1 MPQSSLSFQNSAGF
15 RDLLIVR
22 TLPPYSV
29 SGAFTSPLGA
39 QNYEIN
45 LSDYSNLNSPN
56 IGTTNEAD
64 TFYPLN
70 KYGPNGG
77 FINTIGLQQDP
88 IINSSNQG
96 EYNPSDT
103 NLDIVN
109 EFFIDSAY
117 SKNKYGPIGG
127 YNEMFDVTEYQ
138 LANQV
143 HQPYFDP
150 IFFTPSKYDPY
161 ELFTQSNPSGS
172 DGSLS
177 SDSYL
182 MRLSATKLETNFN
195 ASIAAEEQRQLFRE
209 TSPNL
214 TSTSALAG
222 SGVGTSRDYR
232 ITTSINDVT
241 FLDRLRGDFS
251 PSSPLNGPLFVD
263 EDSNRNPSTGNQI
276 ANVLQNTAAGSFN
289 LLADGSSRFLQPSK
303 SLLEQTGAG
312 QIATLYG
319 LLNKNI
325 YRPSYEIGGLGN
337 VVLTGVNSIL
347 KSVGASLGGGYYV
360 GSDVNRPEFIT
371 SPVNAVPVNSYGKLT
386 NAIVFGPDEVGN
398 QYEGTGMEQA
408 FFGLN
413 GISSEN
419 GAKPDGGFVWTSP
432 RFKEA
437 AGYKV
442 KKGGD
447 LSTPDEDFNQI
458 SSSYLFNESTNF
470 GLKQGSILD
479 NTQRLINSADNLI
492 GKRRLKHA
500 GNAINQVSKVFHDG
514 YREITKGSK
523 IMSYVDN
530 STGEEAGIEYC
541 RLFTKDT
548 PYYTF
553 NDLQKIDGMTTE
565 NRRFSYSVLD
575 KTYNLNIAPIKGI
588 GSTNITS
595 KGAKKYMISIENLAW
610 RTSDR
615 PGYTVDELP
624 LCERGPN
631 GGRVMW
637 FPPYDVTFSDSSSA
651 SFDEIPFLGRPEP
664 VYTYKNTSRTGKLGF
679 KIVVDHPSIM
689 NLLANKQLEKLGKEK
704 FDQVVKS
711 FIAGCTKYD
720 LYELAA
726 KFNTLPLRELE
737 MYQNLLNDPRLTP
750 EELAQIQNEIP
761 AENTSPENA
770 NTIGNSPV
778 EEENFTKTYEGLGFY
793 FGPDTTNFEFATQVQ
808 AYINDAT
815 NIEGLCPNQVGIQGS
830 SDIYKKSDTKNFIV
844 DRVSNNFNTI
854 NNDFVSGVKSVISNK
869 NIVDIKIEGKTTEF
883 AESAKKYLTEKLKT
897 EIDNKK
903 LTITASG
910 GLTKITVKDYTTPNA
925 PQNGQDFS
933 TSQTIITPSGVT
945 PLLGPNDIK
954 YTYPSLAIN
963 AAIISKIT
971 IVDDISSQ
979 DPTQENNLNQSS
991 PDQQNP
997 QGVKPQPNTDIQDKL
1012 KQAIGKKIIRRLL
1025 TECDYFELL
1034 KDNDPMVFETLK
1046 DKLKFFNPA
1055 FHSMTPEGLNS
1066 RLTFLNQCVRP
1077 GQTIPVIGTDGRPK
1091 YDDAL
1096 NTSFGAPPVLVIRVG
1111 DFYHTKA
1118 IPGALSI
1125 TYEAPF
1131 FDINPEGIGV
1141 QPMIVSVSLDLKFIG
1156 GHGLARPVE
1165 TLQNALSFNF
1175 YANTEM
1181 YDERAEETEL
1191 NLALL
1196 ELVDKAIANQTTN
1209 NEQTNDGG
1217 ETIGTVLTTIKSG
1230 ETESGDIDYTKIYT
1244 QLSEQY
1250 SEYVNI
1256 STNQYSTIVD
1266 QTNYSMLQLVNYERN
1281 YYSGD
1286 TLVNALTNTG
1296 SSGNDT
1302 KLYGKPNEYEKRI
1315 NKLSSKIKDDIDKD
1329 NTENKN
1335 PIMRAFFDVLA
1346 DKDNIIRDTRRKLKS
1361 YIESVEKEII
1371 RDLAQPIN
1379 TIVDV
1384 EQNLIKTFNKLNVVT
1399 TTKLGSVEALTGL
1412 DGKILPD
1419 GNVKIYNLSGDTSVF
1434 LKMQTDFSLI
1444 GKNLNDL
1451 AKEKS
1456 VRKIVPLS
1464 TEKFYDDE
1472 NCYNITNEEIPY
1484 VDFVDEDKRFYTLL
1498 SQTFTNKDKYEL
1510 LFIEF
1515 ISTPEVEAISGAR
1528 EDLVK
1533 SFDKLRDEYIEVYG
1547 YEKNLLK
1554 EDTED
1559 NKYIELKSFK
1569 LDETTNRRLIYSTQP
1584 LNSNDTLSKDKKT
1597 QITQIYGQTNWNNK
1611 KETFNGKV
1619 KLN

>member
-1 MPQSSLSFQNSAGF
+1 MPESSLSFNNSSDF
-15 RDLLIVR
+15 RNSLVSR
-22 TLPPYSV
+22 TLPPYNV
-29 SGAFTSPLGA
+29 SGAFSAPLGP
-39 QNYEIN
+39 QNFEET
-45 LSDYSNLNSPN
+45 LSDYSNVNLPN
-56 IGTTNEAD
+56 IGSTNVAD
-64 TFYPLN
+64 EFYTLN

-77 FINTIGLQQDP
+77 FVNTIGLQQDP
-88 IINSSNQG
+88 IIPATNAG
-96 EYNPSDT
+96 EYNPSET

-127 YNEMFDVTEYQ
+127 FNEMFDVTEFL

-161 ELFTQSNPSGS
+161 LLYTQNNPMGS

-195 ASIAAEEQRQLFRE
+195 ASVAAEEQRQLFRE
-209 TSPNL
+209 TNTNL
-214 TSTSALAG
+214 TSPSALAG
-222 SGVGTSRDYR
+222 SGLGGSRDYR
-232 ITTSINDVT
+232 ITIPSSTIT

-251 PSSPLNGPLFVD
+251 PGSPLVGPLFID

-303 SLLEQTGAG
+303 GLLEQTGAG
-312 QIATLYG
+312 QISTLYS
-319 LLNKNI
+319 LLNKNL

-337 VVLTGVNSIL
+337 VAIAGVNSIL
-347 KSVGASLGGGYYV
+347 RAVGATVSGGYYL
-360 GSDVNRPEFIT
+360 GSDINNPEYIT
-371 SPVNAVPVNSYGKLT
+371 SPVNAVPINSYGKLT
-386 NAIVFGPDEVGN
+386 NAIVFGPDEMGN
-398 QYEGTGMEQA
+398 QFEGNGMEEA
-408 FFGLN
+408 KFGLN
-413 GISSEN
+413 SIASEN
-419 GAKPDGGFVWTSP
+419 GGKPDGGFVWTSP

-442 KKGGD
+442 KQGGD
-447 LSTPDEDFNQI
+447 LVSQDGDFNQI

-479 NTQRLINSADNLI
+479 NTQRLVNSADNLL

-514 YREITKGSK
+514 YKEITKGSK
-523 IMSYVDN
+523 VMSYVDN

-541 RLFTKDT
+541 RIFTKDT

-553 NDLQKIDGMTTE
+553 NDLQKSEGITTE

-575 KTYNLNIAPIKGI
+575 KTYNLNVAPMKGI
-588 GSTNITS
+588 GSTNVTS

-615 PGYTVDELP
+615 PGFTVDELP

-631 GGRVMW
+631 GGRIMW
-637 FPPYDVTFSDSSSA
+637 FPPYDVEFSDGSTA
-651 SFDEIPFLGRPEP
+651 NFDEIPFLGRPEP
-664 VYTYKNTSRTGKLGF
+664 IYTYKNTTRIGKLGF

-689 NLLANKQLEKLGKEK
+689 NLLVNKQLEKLGKEK
-704 FDQVVKS
+704 FDNVVKS

-770 NTIGNSPV
+770 NTIGNTP
-778 EEENFTKTYEGLGFY
+778 EEEKNFSLNYEGLGFY
-793 FGPDTTNFEFATQVQ
+793 FGPETTNFNFEQQVTK
-808 AYINDAT
+808 YISDVST
-815 NIEGLCPNQVGIQGS
+815 ITLLSPVECLIQGNTNAT
-830 SDIYKKSDTKNFIV
+830 YLKSNTELFIKTIV
-844 DRVSNNFNTI
+844 QTNYDSI
-854 NNDFVSGVKSVISNK
+854 NNDFISGIRSIVLNK
-869 NIVDIKIEGKTTEF
+869 NIVDIKIEGKTIEF
-883 AESAKKYLTEKLKT
+883 AESAKTFLSEKLKS

-903 LTITASG
+903 LTISASG
-910 GLTKITVKDYTTPNA
+910 GLSKITIKNYFDSNQ
-925 PQNGQDFS
+925 PQNGQDFN
-933 TSQTIITPSGVT
+933 TNQTIVA
-945 PLLGPNDIK
+945 PLSSTINLTQKEILYSYPN
-954 YTYPSLAIN
+954 LAVN

-971 IVDDISSQ
+971 IVDDVTST
-979 DPTQENNLNQSS
+979 DPTNENNVNQSS
-991 PDQQNP
+991 PDQVNSQA
-997 QGVKPQPNTDIQDKL
+997 VKPQPNTDIQDKL
-1012 KQAIGKKIIRRLL
+1012 KQAIGKKLIRRLL

-1034 KDNDPMVFETLK
+1034 KESDPMVLETLK

-1077 GQTIPVIGTDGRPK
+1077 GQTIPVIGSDGRPK

-1096 NTSFGAPPVLVIRVG
+1096 NTTFGAPPVLVIRVG

-1118 IPGALSI
+1118 IPGTLSI

-1131 FDINPEGIGV
+1131 FDINPEGIGI
-1141 QPMIVSVSLDLKFIG
+1141 QPMVVKVSLDLKFIG
-1156 GHGLARPVE
+1156 GHGLARPIE
-1165 TLQNALSFNF
+1165 SLQNALSFNF

-1191 NLALL
+1191 NYALV
-1196 ELVDKAIANQTTN
+1196 ELVDKAIANATVN

-1217 ETIGTVLTTIKSG
+1217 DTIGSVLTTIKSG
-1230 ETESGDIDYTKIYT
+1230 DTESGDIDYTKIYT
-1244 QLSEQY
+1244 QLADQTRDYIS
-1250 SEYVNI
+1250 V
-1256 STNQYSTIVD
+1256 STNQYNTIVD
-1266 QTNYSMLQLVNYERN
+1266 QFNYSMLQLVTFERN
-1281 YYSGD
+1281 Y
-1286 TLVNALTNTG
+1286 
-1296 SSGNDT
+1296 SSGNTIINTDNVIDT
-1302 KLYGKPNEYEKRI
+1302 KLYGKPNEFEKRI
-1315 NKLSSKIKDDIDKD
+1315 NKLSSKIKEDIDNETNSLISSFK
-1329 NTENKN
+1329 E
-1335 PIMRAFFDVLA
+1335 ILSLSEQE
-1346 DKDNIIRDTRRKLKS
+1346 NIIRDTKRKLKA
-1361 YIESVEKEII
+1361 YVESVEKEII

-1379 TIVDV
+1379 TITDN

-1399 TTKLGSVEALTGL
+1399 TKKLGNVQTLTGI
-1412 DGKILPD
+1412 DGKILSD
-1419 GNVKIYNLSGDTSVF
+1419 GNVKIYNLTGDTTVF
-1434 LKMQTDFSLI
+1434 AKMITDYI
-1444 GKNLNDL
+1444 TVAKKLNDY
-1451 AKEKS
+1451 AIEKS
-1456 VRKIVPLS
+1456 DLKIIPLPN
-1464 TEKFYDDE
+1464 EKFYDNE
-1472 NCYNITNEEIPY
+1472 KCYEITDY
-1484 VDFVDEDKRFYTLL
+1484 SLSGLDKDEDKRLYTLL

-1515 ISTPEVEAISGAR
+1515 VSTPEIEAISGAKA
-1528 EDLVK
+1528 DLTK
-1533 SFDKLRDEYIEVYG
+1533 KYDALRDNFEEAYG
-1547 YEKNLLK
+1547 RDKEKMTQDSNDNILK
-1554 EDTED
+1554 ELKTFKFED
-1559 NKYIELKSFK
+1559 NV
-1569 LDETTNRRLIYSTQP
+1569 NRRLKYDTQP
-1584 LNSNDTLSKDKKT
+1584 LDSNDSLSKDKKT
-1597 QITQIYGQTNWNNK
+1597 QITQIYGQTNWDNK
-1611 KETFNGKV
+1611 KDTFDGKV

>member
-1 MPQSSLSFQNSAGF
+1 MPESSLSFNNSSDF
-15 RDLLIVR
+15 RNSLVSR
-22 TLPPYSV
+22 TLPPYNV
-29 SGAFTSPLGA
+29 SGAFSAPLGS
-39 QNYEIN
+39 QNFEET
-45 LSDYSNLNSPN
+45 LSDYSNVNLPN
-56 IGTTNEAD
+56 IGSTNVAD
-64 TFYPLN
+64 GFYTLN

-88 IINSSNQG
+88 IIPATNEG
-96 EYNPSDT
+96 EYNPSET

-127 YNEMFDVTEYQ
+127 FNEMFDVTEFL

-161 ELFTQSNPSGS
+161 LLYTQSNPTGS

-195 ASIAAEEQRQLFRE
+195 ASVAAEEQRQLFRE
-209 TSPNL
+209 TNTNL
-214 TSTSALAG
+214 TSPSALAG
-222 SGVGTSRDYR
+222 SGLGGSRDYR
-232 ITTSINDVT
+232 ITIPSSTIT

-251 PSSPLNGPLFVD
+251 PGSPLVGPLFID

-303 SLLEQTGAG
+303 GLLEQTGAG
-312 QIATLYG
+312 QISTLYS
-319 LLNKNI
+319 LLNKNL

-337 VVLTGVNSIL
+337 VVIAGVNSIL
-347 KSVGASLGGGYYV
+347 RYVGATVSGGYYL
-360 GSDVNRPEFIT
+360 GSDINNPEYIT
-371 SPVNAVPVNSYGKLT
+371 SPVNAVPINSYGKLT
-386 NAIVFGPDEVGN
+386 NAIVFGPDEMGN
-398 QYEGTGMEQA
+398 QFEGNGMEEA
-408 FFGLN
+408 KFGLN
-413 GISSEN
+413 SIASEN
-419 GAKPDGGFVWTSP
+419 GGKPDGGFVWTSP

-442 KKGGD
+442 KQGGD
-447 LSTPDEDFNQI
+447 LASQDGDFNQI

-479 NTQRLINSADNLI
+479 NTQRLVNSADNLL

-514 YREITKGSK
+514 YKEITKGSK
-523 IMSYVDN
+523 VMSYVDN

-541 RLFTKDT
+541 RIFTKDT

-553 NDLQKIDGMTTE
+553 NDLQKSEGMTNE

-575 KTYNLNIAPIKGI
+575 KTYNLNVAPMKGI

-615 PGYTVDELP
+615 PGFTVDELP

-631 GGRVMW
+631 GGRLMW
-637 FPPYDVTFSDSSSA
+637 FPPYDVEFSDSSTA
-651 SFDEIPFLGRPEP
+651 NFDEVPFLGRPEP
-664 VYTYKNTSRTGKLGF
+664 IYTYKNTTRTGKLGF

-689 NLLANKQLEKLGKEK
+689 NLLVNKQLEKLGKEK
-704 FDQVVKS
+704 FDSIVKS

-737 MYQNLLNDPRLTP
+737 MYQNILNDPRLTP

-761 AENTSPENA
+761 AENTSPENS
-770 NTIGNSPV
+770 NTIGNTP
-778 EEENFTKTYEGLGFY
+778 EEEKNFSTRFEGIGFY
-793 FGPDTTNFEFATQVQ
+793 FGPETTDYNFASQYTKYVGDVTNIKALCPDQVSIQGTTNLFGKSETETFINVIVQ
-808 AYINDAT
+808 
-815 NIEGLCPNQVGIQGS
+815 
-830 SDIYKKSDTKNFIV
+830 
-844 DRVSNNFNTI
+844 NNFNVI
-854 NNDFVSGVKSVISNK
+854 NNDFINGVRDIITNK
-869 NIVDIKIEGKTTEF
+869 NIVDIKIEGKTQEF
-883 AESAKKYLTEKLKT
+883 ADSAKTYLTEKLKS

-903 LTITASG
+903 LTIQSSG
-910 GLTKITVKDYTTPNA
+910 SLGKITVKDYSNSLSPVNGSDFITT
-925 PQNGQDFS
+925 
-933 TSQTIITPSGVT
+933 QTIVSAPSSLT
-945 PLLGPNDIK
+945 NNTSAQAIIAEAQLP
-954 YTYPSLAIN
+954 YCYPSLAVN
-963 AAIISKIT
+963 CAIVSKIT
-971 IVDDISSQ
+971 IVDDISSP
-979 DPTQENNLNQSS
+979 DPTNENNVNQSS
-991 PDQQNP
+991 PDQVNSQA
-997 QGVKPQPNTDIQDKL
+997 VKPEPNTDIQDRL
-1012 KQAIGKKIIRRLL
+1012 KQAIGKKLIRRLL

-1034 KDNDPMVFETLK
+1034 KDSDPMILETLK
-1046 DKLKFFNPA
+1046 DKLKFFDPA

-1077 GQTIPVIGTDGRPK
+1077 GQTIPVIGSDGRPK

-1096 NTSFGAPPVLVIRVG
+1096 NTTFGAPPVLVIRVG

-1118 IPGALSI
+1118 IPGSLSI

-1141 QPMIVSVSLDLKFIG
+1141 QPMIVKVSLDLKFIG

-1165 TLQNALSFNF
+1165 SLQNALSFNF
-1175 YANTEM
+1175 YANTEV

-1191 NLALL
+1191 NYALV
-1196 ELVDKAIANQTTN
+1196 ELVDKAIANATVN
-1209 NEQTNDGG
+1209 NEQSKDGG
-1217 ETIGTVLTTIKSG
+1217 ETIGSVLTTIKSG
-1230 ETESGDIDYTKIYT
+1230 DTESGDIDYTKIYT
-1244 QLSEQY
+1244 QLSDQTKDY
-1250 SEYVNI
+1250 ISI

-1266 QTNYSMLQLVNYERN
+1266 QVNFSMLQLVTSERN
-1281 YYSGD
+1281 YASGN
-1286 TLVNALTNTG
+1286 TLTN
-1296 SSGNDT
+1296 NKDIQDT
-1302 KLYGKPNEYEKRI
+1302 KIYGKPNEYEKRV
-1315 NKLSSKIKDDIDKD
+1315 NKLSSKIKEDIDSE
-1329 NTENKN
+1329 TN
-1335 PIMRAFFDVLA
+1335 PIIKIFKTVTQVKDQ
-1346 DKDNIIRDTRRKLKS
+1346 DNIIRDTKRKLKA

-1379 TIVDV
+1379 TIVDS
-1384 EQNLIKTFNKLNVVT
+1384 EQNLIKVFNKLNVVT
-1399 TTKLGSVEALTGL
+1399 TGKLGNVEPITGI

-1419 GNVKIYNLSGDTSVF
+1419 GNVKIYNLTGDTTVF
-1434 LKMQTDFSLI
+1434 EKMVLDYSQIT
-1444 GKNLNDL
+1444 KNLNEY
-1451 AKEKS
+1451 AIQKS
-1456 VRKIVPLS
+1456 VEKIVPLS
-1464 TEKFYDDE
+1464 NEIFYDNDL
-1472 NCYNITNEEIPY
+1472 CYQTCLPM
-1484 VDFVDEDKRFYTLL
+1484 DKLQGDPTKRFYTLM
-1498 SQTFTNKDKYEL
+1498 SQTFTNKDKYEI

-1515 ISTPEVEAISGAR
+1515 ISTPEIENINGAKAALTDR
-1528 EDLVK
+1528 
-1533 SFDKLRDEYIEVYG
+1533 FDALKNAFDETYGIDKEKMKTDSQNGEYIR
-1547 YEKNLLK
+1547 LK
-1554 EDTED
+1554 D
-1559 NKYIELKSFK
+1559 FK
-1569 LDETTNRRLIYSTQP
+1569 LEDSTNRRLKYQTQP
-1584 LNSNDTLSKDKKT
+1584 LDSNDSLSKDKKT
-1597 QITQIYGQTNWNNK
+1597 QITQIYGQTNWDNK
-1611 KETFNGKV
+1611 KNTFDGKV

>member
-1 MPQSSLSFQNSAGF
+1 MPESSLSFNNSSDF
-15 RDLLIVR
+15 RNSLVSR
-22 TLPPYSV
+22 TLPPYNV
-29 SGAFTSPLGA
+29 SGAFSAPLGP
-39 QNYEIN
+39 QNFEET
-45 LSDYSNLNSPN
+45 LSDYSNVNLPN
-56 IGTTNEAD
+56 IGSTNVAD
-64 TFYPLN
+64 EFYTLN

-77 FINTIGLQQDP
+77 FVNTIGLQQDP
-88 IINSSNQG
+88 IIPATNAG
-96 EYNPSDT
+96 EYNPSET
-103 NLDIVN
+103 NLDIIN

-127 YNEMFDVTEYQ
+127 FNEMFDVTEFL

-161 ELFTQSNPSGS
+161 LLYTQSNPIGS

-195 ASIAAEEQRQLFRE
+195 ANVAAEEQRQLFRE
-209 TSPNL
+209 TNTNL
-214 TSTSALAG
+214 TSPSALAG
-222 SGVGTSRDYR
+222 SGLGGSRDYR
-232 ITTSINDVT
+232 ITIPSSTIT

-251 PSSPLNGPLFVD
+251 PGSPLVGPLFID

-289 LLADGSSRFLQPSK
+289 LLSDGSSRFLQPSK
-303 SLLEQTGAG
+303 RLLEQTGAG
-312 QIATLYG
+312 QISTLYS
-319 LLNKNI
+319 LLNKNL

-337 VVLTGVNSIL
+337 VAIAGVNSIL
-347 KSVGASLGGGYYV
+347 RAVGATVSGGYYI
-360 GSDVNRPEFIT
+360 GSDINNPEYIT

-386 NAIVFGPDEVGN
+386 NAIVFGPDEMGN
-398 QYEGTGMEQA
+398 QFEGNGMEEA
-408 FFGLN
+408 KFGLN
-413 GISSEN
+413 SIASEN
-419 GAKPDGGFVWTSP
+419 GGKPDGGFVWTSP

-447 LSTPDEDFNQI
+447 LVSQDGDFNQI

-479 NTQRLINSADNLI
+479 NTQRLVNSADNLL

-514 YREITKGSK
+514 YKEITKGSK
-523 IMSYVDN
+523 VMSYVDN

-541 RLFTKDT
+541 RIFTKDT

-553 NDLQKIDGMTTE
+553 NDLQKSEGITTE

-588 GSTNITS
+588 GSTNVTS

-615 PGYTVDELP
+615 PGFTVELP

-631 GGRVMW
+631 GGRIMW
-637 FPPYDVTFSDSSSA
+637 FPPYDVEFSDGSTA
-651 SFDEIPFLGRPEP
+651 NFDEIPFLGRPEP
-664 VYTYKNTSRTGKLGF
+664 IYTYKNTTRTGKLGF

-689 NLLANKQLEKLGKEK
+689 NLLVNKQLEKLGKEK
-704 FDQVVKS
+704 FDNVVKS

-750 EELAQIQNEIP
+750 EELDQIQNEIP

-770 NTIGNSPV
+770 NTIGNTP
-778 EEENFTKTYEGLGFY
+778 EEEKNFSLNYEGLGFY
-793 FGPDTTNFEFATQVQ
+793 FGPETTNFNFEQQVTK
-808 AYINDAT
+808 YISDVNTITALSPV
-815 NIEGLCPNQVGIQGS
+815 ECLIQGNTNAT
-830 SDIYKKSDTKNFIV
+830 YLKSNTESFIKTIV
-844 DRVSNNFNTI
+844 QTNYDSI
-854 NNDFVSGVKSVISNK
+854 NNDFISGIRSIVSNK
-869 NIVDIKIEGKTTEF
+869 NIVDIKIEGKTIEF
-883 AESAKKYLTEKLKT
+883 AESAKTFLSEKLKS

-903 LTITASG
+903 LTISASG
-910 GLTKITVKDYTTPNA
+910 GLSKITIKNYFDSNQ
-925 PQNGQDFS
+925 PQNGQDFN
-933 TSQTIITPSGVT
+933 TNQTIVA
-945 PLLGPNDIK
+945 PLSSTINLTQKEILYSYPN
-954 YTYPSLAIN
+954 LAVN
-963 AAIISKIT
+963 AAIVSKIT
-971 IVDDISSQ
+971 IVDDVTST
-979 DPTQENNLNQSS
+979 DPTNQNNVNQSS
-991 PDQQNP
+991 PDQVNSQA
-997 QGVKPQPNTDIQDKL
+997 VKPQPNTDIQDKL
-1012 KQAIGKKIIRRLL
+1012 KQAIGKKLIRRLL

-1034 KDNDPMVFETLK
+1034 KESDPMVLETLK

-1077 GQTIPVIGTDGRPK
+1077 GQTIPVIGSDGRPK

-1096 NTSFGAPPVLVIRVG
+1096 NTTFGAPPVLVIRVG

-1118 IPGALSI
+1118 IPGTLSI

-1131 FDINPEGIGV
+1131 FDINPEGIGI
-1141 QPMIVSVSLDLKFIG
+1141 QPMVVKVSLDLKFIG
-1156 GHGLARPVE
+1156 GHGLARPIE
-1165 TLQNALSFNF
+1165 SLQNALSFNF

-1191 NLALL
+1191 NYALV
-1196 ELVDKAIANQTTN
+1196 ELVDKAIANATVN

-1217 ETIGTVLTTIKSG
+1217 DTIGSVLTTIKSG
-1230 ETESGDIDYTKIYT
+1230 DTESGDIDYTKIYT
-1244 QLSEQY
+1244 QLADQTRDY
-1250 SEYVNI
+1250 INV
-1256 STNQYSTIVD
+1256 STNQYNTIVD
-1266 QTNYSMLQLVNYERN
+1266 QFNYSMLQLVTFERN
-1281 YYSGD
+1281 Y
-1286 TLVNALTNTG
+1286 
-1296 SSGNDT
+1296 SSGNTIINTASKIDT
-1302 KLYGKPNEYEKRI
+1302 KLYGKPNEFEKRI
-1315 NKLSSKIKDDIDKD
+1315 NKLSSKIKEDIDNETNSLISCFK
-1329 NTENKN
+1329 E
-1335 PIMRAFFDVLA
+1335 ILSLSGQE
-1346 DKDNIIRDTRRKLKS
+1346 NIIRDTKRKLKA
-1361 YIESVEKEII
+1361 YVESVEKEII

-1379 TIVDV
+1379 TITDN

-1399 TTKLGSVEALTGL
+1399 TKKLGNVQTLTGI
-1412 DGKILPD
+1412 DGKILSD
-1419 GNVKIYNLSGDTSVF
+1419 GNVKIYNLTGDITVF
-1434 LKMQTDFSLI
+1434 EKMIDDYLTVA
-1444 GKNLNDL
+1444 KKLNDY
-1451 AKEKS
+1451 AIEKS
-1456 VRKIVPLS
+1456 DLKIIPLPN
-1464 TEKFYDDE
+1464 EKFYDNE
-1472 NCYNITNEEIPY
+1472 NCFEITDYSLSEL
-1484 VDFVDEDKRFYTLL
+1484 DKDEDKRLYTLL

-1515 ISTPEVEAISGAR
+1515 VSTPEIEAISGAKA
-1528 EDLVK
+1528 DLTKKYDALRVN
-1533 SFDKLRDEYIEVYG
+1533 FEEAYGRDK
-1547 YEKNLLK
+1547 EKMTQDSNDNILK
-1554 EDTED
+1554 ELKTFKFED
-1559 NKYIELKSFK
+1559 NV
-1569 LDETTNRRLIYSTQP
+1569 NRRLKYETQP
-1584 LNSNDTLSKDKKT
+1584 LDSNDSLSKDKKT
-1597 QITQIYGQTNWNNK
+1597 QITQIYGQTNWDNK
-1611 KETFNGKV
+1611 KNTFDGKV

>member
-1 MPQSSLSFQNSAGF
+1 MPESILSLQNSAEY
-15 RDLLIVR
+15 RNLLIAR
-22 TLPPYSV
+22 TLPPYNV
-29 SGAFTSPLGA
+29 SGAFSAPLGPL
-39 QNYEIN
+39 NYEIS
-45 LSDYSNLNSPN
+45 LSEYQNLNLPN
-56 IGTTNEAD
+56 IGDTNEAD

-77 FINTIGLQQDP
+77 FINAIGLQQVP
-88 IINSSNQG
+88 IINSSNEG

-138 LANQV
+138 IANQV
-143 HQPYFDP
+143 HQPYFEP

-161 ELFTQSNPSGS
+161 VLYTQNNPIGS

-195 ASIAAEEQRQLFRE
+195 ASIAAEEERQLFRE
-209 TSPNL
+209 TNTNL
-214 TSTSALAG
+214 TSPSAFAG
-222 SGVGTSRDYR
+222 SGLGTSRDYR
-232 ITTSINDVT
+232 ITVPSSTVT
-241 FLDRLRGDFS
+241 FLDRLRGDYS
-251 PSSPLNGPLFVD
+251 PGSPLNGPLFID

-289 LLADGSSRFLQPSK
+289 LLADGSSRLLQPSK
-303 SLLEQTGAG
+303 GLLEQTGAG
-312 QIATLYG
+312 QVATLYT
-319 LLNKNI
+319 LLNKNL

-337 VVLTGVNSIL
+337 AVLTGVNSIL
-347 KSVGASLGGGYYV
+347 KSVGASLSGGYYV

-371 SPVNAVPVNSYGKLT
+371 SPVNAVPINSYGKLT

-398 QYEGTGMEQA
+398 QYEGPGLEQA

-413 GISSEN
+413 GIASEN
-419 GAKPDGGFVWTSP
+419 GGKPDGGFVWTSP

-447 LSTPDEDFNQI
+447 LASPDEDFNSI

-514 YREITKGSK
+514 YKEITKGSK
-523 IMSYVDN
+523 VMSYVDN

-541 RLFTKDT
+541 RIFTKDT

-553 NDLQKIDGMTTE
+553 NDLQKTDGMTTE
-565 NRRFSYSVLD
+565 NRRFTNSVFD
-575 KTYNLNIAPIKGI
+575 KTYNLNIAPIKGV

-615 PGYTVDELP
+615 PGFTVDELP

-631 GGRVMW
+631 GGRIMW
-637 FPPYDVTFSDSSSA
+637 FPPYDVEFSDSSTA
-651 SFDEIPFLGRPEP
+651 NFDETPFLGRPEP
-664 VYTYKNTSRTGKLGF
+664 IYTYKNTTRVGKLGF

-761 AENTSPENA
+761 AENTSPSNA
-770 NTIGNSPV
+770 STIGNTP
-778 EEENFTKTYEGLGFY
+778 EEEKNFSLNYEGIGFY
-793 FGPDTTNFEFATQVQ
+793 FAPNRTTLNFEQQVTK
-808 AYINDAT
+808 YISDETTISALSPA
-815 NIEGLCPNQVGIQGS
+815 GCLVQGNP
-830 SDIYKKSDTKNFIV
+830 DLYDKTTTKSF
-844 DRVSNNFNTI
+844 I
-854 NNDFVSGVKSVISNK
+854 NNIVQTNYNAISNDFISGIRSIISNK
-869 NIVDIKIEGKTTEF
+869 NIVDLKIEGKTQEY
-883 AESAKKYLTEKLKT
+883 ADSAKTYLSEKLKS

-903 LTITASG
+903 LTITSSSS
-910 GLTKITVKDYTTPNA
+910 LSKITLKNYTDPNQ
-925 PQNGQDFS
+925 PQNGSAFN
-933 TSQTIITPSGVT
+933 TSQTIVAPQTSTT
-945 PLLGPNDIK
+945 PLTDSDKLYSYPN
-954 YTYPSLAIN
+954 LAVN
-963 AAIISKIT
+963 AAIISKVT

-979 DPTQENNLNQSS
+979 DPTDQNNLNQSS

-1012 KQAIGKKIIRRLL
+1012 KQAIGKKLIRRLL

-1055 FHSMTPEGLNS
+1055 FHSITPEGLNS

-1077 GQTIPVIGTDGRPK
+1077 GQTIPVIGSDGRPK

-1118 IPGALSI
+1118 IPGSMSI
-1125 TYEAPF
+1125 SYEAPF
-1131 FDINPEGIGV
+1131 FDINPEGIGI
-1141 QPMIVSVSLDLKFIG
+1141 QPMVAKVSIDLKFIG
-1156 GHGLARPVE
+1156 GHGLAKPIE
-1165 TLQNALSFNF
+1165 SLQNALSFNF

-1191 NLALL
+1191 NLALV
-1196 ELVDKAIANQTTN
+1196 ELVDKAIANQTVN

-1217 ETIGTVLTTIKSG
+1217 ETIGSVLTTIKSG
-1230 ETESGDIDYTKIYT
+1230 DTENGDIDYSKIYK

-1250 SEYVNI
+1250 GEYINI
-1256 STNQYSTIVD
+1256 STNQYNTIVD
-1266 QTNYSMLQLVNYERN
+1266 QFNYSMLQLVNYERN
-1281 YYSGD
+1281 YSSGN
-1286 TLVNALTNTG
+1286 TLVNTIDNGNT
-1296 SSGNDT
+1296 STTIDT
-1302 KLYGKPNEYEKRI
+1302 KIYGKPNEFEKRI
-1315 NKLSSKIKDDIDKD
+1315 NKLSGKIKEDIDNDTNSLISCFK
-1329 NTENKN
+1329 EI
-1335 PIMRAFFDVLA
+1335 PSLA
-1346 DKDNIIRDTRRKLKS
+1346 DKENIIRDTKRKLKA
-1361 YIESVEKEII
+1361 YVESVEKEII

-1379 TIVDV
+1379 TIVDM

-1399 TTKLGSVEALTGL
+1399 TKKLGSTQTLTGL

-1419 GNVKIYNLSGDTSVF
+1419 GNVKIYDLTGDKTVF
-1434 LKMQTDFSLI
+1434 DEMILDFSKVAL
-1444 GKNLNDL
+1444 KLNDY

-1456 VRKIVPLS
+1456 DTKIVPLPNQ
-1464 TEKFYDDE
+1464 TFYDNE
-1472 NCYNITNEEIPY
+1472 NCFEITNY
-1484 VDFVDEDKRFYTLL
+1484 SFSDLGKDEDKRLYTLL

-1515 ISTPEVEAISGAR
+1515 ISTPEIEAIQGAK
-1528 EDLVK
+1528 EDLK
-1533 SFDKLRDEYIEVYG
+1533 KAYDALKANFEEVYG
-1547 YEKNLLK
+1547 KDKEKMK
-1554 EDTED
+1554 SDTD
-1559 NKYIELKSFK
+1559 NVVFGELKTFK
-1569 LDETTNRRLIYSTQP
+1569 LEDSTNRRLLYETQP
-1584 LNSNDTLSKDKKT
+1584 LNNNDSLSKDKKK
-1597 QITQIYGQTNWNNK
+1597 QISQIYSQTNWNNQK
-1611 KETFNGKV
+1611 STFDGKV

>member
-1 MPQSSLSFQNSAGF
+1 MPESSLSFNNSSDF
-15 RDLLIVR
+15 RNSLVSR
-22 TLPPYSV
+22 TLPPYNV
-29 SGAFTSPLGA
+29 SGAFSAPLGP
-39 QNYEIN
+39 QNFEET
-45 LSDYSNLNSPN
+45 LSDYSNVNLPN
-56 IGTTNEAD
+56 IGSTNVAD
-64 TFYPLN
+64 EFYTLN

-77 FINTIGLQQDP
+77 FVNTIGLQQDP
-88 IINSSNQG
+88 IIPATNAG
-96 EYNPSDT
+96 EYNPSET

-127 YNEMFDVTEYQ
+127 FNEMFDVTEFL

-161 ELFTQSNPSGS
+161 LLYTQSNPIGS

-195 ASIAAEEQRQLFRE
+195 ANVAAEEQRQLFRE
-209 TSPNL
+209 TNTNL
-214 TSTSALAG
+214 TSPSALAG
-222 SGVGTSRDYR
+222 SGLGGSRDYR
-232 ITTSINDVT
+232 ITIPSSTIT

-251 PSSPLNGPLFVD
+251 PGSPLVGPLFID

-303 SLLEQTGAG
+303 RLLEQTGAG
-312 QIATLYG
+312 QISTLYS
-319 LLNKNI
+319 LLNKNL

-337 VVLTGVNSIL
+337 VAIAGVNSIL
-347 KSVGASLGGGYYV
+347 RAVGATVSGGYYI
-360 GSDVNRPEFIT
+360 GSDINNPEYIT

-386 NAIVFGPDEVGN
+386 NAIVFGPDEMGN
-398 QYEGTGMEQA
+398 QFEGNGMEEA
-408 FFGLN
+408 KFGLN
-413 GISSEN
+413 SIASEN
-419 GAKPDGGFVWTSP
+419 GGKPDGGFVWTSP

-442 KKGGD
+442 KQGGD
-447 LSTPDEDFNQI
+447 LVSQDGDFNQI

-479 NTQRLINSADNLI
+479 NTQRLVNSADNLL

-514 YREITKGSK
+514 YKEITKGSK
-523 IMSYVDN
+523 VMSYVDN

-541 RLFTKDT
+541 RIFTKDT

-553 NDLQKIDGMTTE
+553 NDLQKSEGITTE

-588 GSTNITS
+588 GSTNVTS

-615 PGYTVDELP
+615 PGFTVDELP

-631 GGRVMW
+631 GGRIMW
-637 FPPYDVTFSDSSSA
+637 FPPYDVEFSDGSTA
-651 SFDEIPFLGRPEP
+651 NFDEIPFLGRPEP
-664 VYTYKNTSRTGKLGF
+664 IYTYKNTTRTGKLGF

-689 NLLANKQLEKLGKEK
+689 NLLVNKQLEKLGKEK
-704 FDQVVKS
+704 FDNVVKS

-770 NTIGNSPV
+770 NTIGNTP
-778 EEENFTKTYEGLGFY
+778 EEEKNFSLNYEGLGFY
-793 FGPDTTNFEFATQVQ
+793 FGPETTNFNFEQQVTK
-808 AYINDAT
+808 YISDVSTITALSPV
-815 NIEGLCPNQVGIQGS
+815 ECLIQGNTNAT
-830 SDIYKKSDTKNFIV
+830 YLKSNTESFIKTIV
-844 DRVSNNFNTI
+844 QTNYDSI
-854 NNDFVSGVKSVISNK
+854 NNDFISGIRSIVSNK
-869 NIVDIKIEGKTTEF
+869 NIVDIKIEGKTIEF
-883 AESAKKYLTEKLKT
+883 AESAKTFLSEKLKS

-903 LTITASG
+903 LTISASG
-910 GLTKITVKDYTTPNA
+910 GLSKITIKNYFDSNQ
-925 PQNGQDFS
+925 PQNGQDFN
-933 TSQTIITPSGVT
+933 TNQTIVA
-945 PLLGPNDIK
+945 PLSSTINLTQKEILYSYPN
-954 YTYPSLAIN
+954 LAVN
-963 AAIISKIT
+963 AAIVSKIT
-971 IVDDISSQ
+971 IVDDVTST
-979 DPTQENNLNQSS
+979 DPTNQNNVNQSS
-991 PDQQNP
+991 PDQVNSQA
-997 QGVKPQPNTDIQDKL
+997 VKPQPNTDIQDKL
-1012 KQAIGKKIIRRLL
+1012 KQAIGKKLIRRLL

-1034 KDNDPMVFETLK
+1034 KESDPMVLETLK

-1077 GQTIPVIGTDGRPK
+1077 GQTIPVIGSDGRPK

-1096 NTSFGAPPVLVIRVG
+1096 NTTFGAPPVLVIRVG

-1118 IPGALSI
+1118 IPGSLSI

-1131 FDINPEGIGV
+1131 FDINPEGIGI
-1141 QPMIVSVSLDLKFIG
+1141 QPMVVKVSLDLKFIG
-1156 GHGLARPVE
+1156 GHGLARPIE
-1165 TLQNALSFNF
+1165 SLQNALSFNF

-1191 NLALL
+1191 NYALV
-1196 ELVDKAIANQTTN
+1196 ELVDKAIANATVN

-1217 ETIGTVLTTIKSG
+1217 DTIGSVLTTIKSG
-1230 ETESGDIDYTKIYT
+1230 DTESGDIDYTKIYT
-1244 QLSEQY
+1244 QLADQTRDY
-1250 SEYVNI
+1250 INV
-1256 STNQYSTIVD
+1256 STNQYNTIVD
-1266 QTNYSMLQLVNYERN
+1266 QFNYSMLQLVTFERN
-1281 YYSGD
+1281 Y
-1286 TLVNALTNTG
+1286 
-1296 SSGNDT
+1296 SSGNTIINTASKIDT
-1302 KLYGKPNEYEKRI
+1302 KLYGKPNEFEKRI
-1315 NKLSSKIKDDIDKD
+1315 NKLSSKIKEDIDNETNSLISSFK
-1329 NTENKN
+1329 E
-1335 PIMRAFFDVLA
+1335 ILSLSGQE
-1346 DKDNIIRDTRRKLKS
+1346 NIIRDTKRKLKA
-1361 YIESVEKEII
+1361 YVESVEKEII

-1379 TIVDV
+1379 TITDN

-1399 TTKLGSVEALTGL
+1399 TKKLGNVEPITGI

-1419 GNVKIYNLSGDTSVF
+1419 GNVKIYNLTGDTTVF
-1434 LKMQTDFSLI
+1434 EKMITDYLTVA
-1444 GKNLNDL
+1444 KKLNDY
-1451 AKEKS
+1451 AIEKS
-1456 VRKIVPLS
+1456 DLKIIPLPN
-1464 TEKFYDDE
+1464 EKFYDNE
-1472 NCYNITNEEIPY
+1472 NCFEITDYSLSEL
-1484 VDFVDEDKRFYTLL
+1484 DKDEDKRLYTLL

-1515 ISTPEVEAISGAR
+1515 VSTPEIEAISGAKA
-1528 EDLVK
+1528 DLTKKYDALRVN
-1533 SFDKLRDEYIEVYG
+1533 FEEAYGRDK
-1547 YEKNLLK
+1547 EKMTQDSNDNILK
-1554 EDTED
+1554 ELKTFKFED
-1559 NKYIELKSFK
+1559 NV
-1569 LDETTNRRLIYSTQP
+1569 NRRLKYETQP
-1584 LNSNDTLSKDKKT
+1584 LDSNDSLSKDKKT
-1597 QITQIYGQTNWNNK
+1597 QITQIYGQTNWDNK
-1611 KETFNGKV
+1611 KDTFDGKV

>member
-1 MPQSSLSFQNSAGF
+1 MPESSLSFNNSSDF
-15 RDLLIVR
+15 RNSLVSR
-22 TLPPYSV
+22 TLPPYNV
-29 SGAFTSPLGA
+29 SGAFSAPLGP
-39 QNYEIN
+39 QNFEET
-45 LSDYSNLNSPN
+45 LSDYSNVNLPN
-56 IGTTNEAD
+56 IGSTNVAD
-64 TFYPLN
+64 GFYTLN

-77 FINTIGLQQDP
+77 FVNTIGLQQDP
-88 IINSSNQG
+88 IIPATNAG
-96 EYNPSDT
+96 EYNPSET

-127 YNEMFDVTEYQ
+127 FNEMFDVTEFL

-161 ELFTQSNPSGS
+161 LLYTQSNPTGS

-195 ASIAAEEQRQLFRE
+195 ANVVAEEQRQLFRE
-209 TSPNL
+209 TNTNL
-214 TSTSALAG
+214 TSPSALAG
-222 SGVGTSRDYR
+222 SGLGGSRDYR
-232 ITTSINDVT
+232 ITIPSSTIT

-251 PSSPLNGPLFVD
+251 PGSPLVGPLFID

-303 SLLEQTGAG
+303 RLLEQTGAG
-312 QIATLYG
+312 QISTLYS
-319 LLNKNI
+319 LLNKNL

-337 VVLTGVNSIL
+337 VAIAGVNSIL
-347 KSVGASLGGGYYV
+347 RAVGATVSGGYYI
-360 GSDVNRPEFIT
+360 GSDINNPEYIT

-386 NAIVFGPDEVGN
+386 NAIVFGPDEMGN
-398 QYEGTGMEQA
+398 QFEGNGMEEA
-408 FFGLN
+408 KFGLN
-413 GISSEN
+413 SIASEN
-419 GAKPDGGFVWTSP
+419 GGKPDGGFVWTSP

-442 KKGGD
+442 KQGGD
-447 LSTPDEDFNQI
+447 LVSQDGDFNQI

-479 NTQRLINSADNLI
+479 NTQRLVNSADNLL

-514 YREITKGSK
+514 YKEITKGSK
-523 IMSYVDN
+523 VMSYVDN

-541 RLFTKDT
+541 RIFTKDT

-553 NDLQKIDGMTTE
+553 NDLQKSEGITTE

-575 KTYNLNIAPIKGI
+575 KTYNLNVAPIKGI
-588 GSTNITS
+588 GSTNVTS

-615 PGYTVDELP
+615 PGFTVDELP

-631 GGRVMW
+631 GGRIMW
-637 FPPYDVTFSDSSSA
+637 FPPYDVEFSDGSTA
-651 SFDEIPFLGRPEP
+651 NFDEIPFLGRPEP
-664 VYTYKNTSRTGKLGF
+664 IYTYKNTTRTGKLGF

-689 NLLANKQLEKLGKEK
+689 NLLVNKQLEKLGKEK
-704 FDQVVKS
+704 FDNVVKS

-737 MYQNLLNDPRLTP
+737 MYQNILNDPRLTP

-770 NTIGNSPV
+770 NTIGNNP
-778 EEENFTKTYEGLGFY
+778 EEEKNFSTRFEGIGFY
-793 FGPDTTNFEFATQVQ
+793 FGPSTTDYNFASQHTKYVG
-808 AYINDAT
+808 DVT
-815 NIEGLCPNQVGIQGS
+815 NIKALCPDQVTVQGS
-830 SDIYKKSDTKNFIV
+830 TGLYTKSETETFINEIV
-844 DRVSNNFNTI
+844 QNNFNAI
-854 NNDFVSGVKSVISNK
+854 NNDFINGVRDIITNK
-869 NIVDIKIEGKTTEF
+869 NIVDIKIEGKTQEF
-883 AESAKKYLTEKLKT
+883 ADSAKTYLTEKLKS

-910 GLTKITVKDYTTPNA
+910 GLTKVTIKNYFDPTQ
-925 PQNGQDFS
+925 PQNGAVFNTNQTIVGVVNQPALS
-933 TSQTIITPSGVT
+933 TSSIPF
-945 PLLGPNDIK
+945 
-954 YTYPSLAIN
+954 TYPSLAVN
-963 AAIISKIT
+963 AAIVSKIT
-971 IVDDISSQ
+971 IVDDVTST
-979 DPTQENNLNQSS
+979 DPTNENNVNQSS
-991 PDQQNP
+991 PDQVNSQA
-997 QGVKPQPNTDIQDKL
+997 VKPQPNTDIQDKL
-1012 KQAIGKKIIRRLL
+1012 KQAIGKKLIRRLL

-1034 KDNDPMVFETLK
+1034 KESDPMVLETLK

-1077 GQTIPVIGTDGRPK
+1077 GQTIPVIGSDGRPK

-1096 NTSFGAPPVLVIRVG
+1096 NTTFGAPPVLVIRVG

-1118 IPGALSI
+1118 IPGTLSI

-1131 FDINPEGIGV
+1131 FDINPEGIGI
-1141 QPMIVSVSLDLKFIG
+1141 QPMVVKVSLDLKFIG
-1156 GHGLARPVE
+1156 GHGLARPIE
-1165 TLQNALSFNF
+1165 SLQNALSFNF

-1191 NLALL
+1191 NYALV
-1196 ELVDKAIANQTTN
+1196 ELVDKAIANATVN

-1217 ETIGTVLTTIKSG
+1217 DTIGSVLTTIKSG
-1230 ETESGDIDYTKIYT
+1230 DTESGDIDYTKIYT
-1244 QLSEQY
+1244 QLADQTRDY
-1250 SEYVNI
+1250 INV
-1256 STNQYSTIVD
+1256 STNQYNTIVD
-1266 QTNYSMLQLVNYERN
+1266 QVNYSMLQLVTFERN
-1281 YYSGD
+1281 YSSGD
-1286 TLVNALTNTG
+1286 TIINTA
-1296 SSGNDT
+1296 SKIDT

-1315 NKLSSKIKDDIDKD
+1315 NKLSSKIKEDID
-1329 NTENKN
+1329 NEKN
-1335 PIMRAFFDVLA
+1335 SLISSFKEILSLSGQE
-1346 DKDNIIRDTRRKLKS
+1346 NIIRDTKRKLKA
-1361 YIESVEKEII
+1361 YVESVEKEII

-1379 TIVDV
+1379 TITDN

-1399 TTKLGSVEALTGL
+1399 TKKLGNVEPITGI

-1419 GNVKIYNLSGDTSVF
+1419 GNVKIYNLTGDTTVF
-1434 LKMQTDFSLI
+1434 EKMIYDYLTVA
-1444 GKNLNDL
+1444 KKLNEY
-1451 AKEKS
+1451 AIEKS
-1456 VRKIVPLS
+1456 DLKIIPLPN
-1464 TEKFYDDE
+1464 EKFYDNE
-1472 NCYNITNEEIPY
+1472 NCFEITDYSLSLLKN
-1484 VDFVDEDKRFYTLL
+1484 DQDKRLYTLL

-1515 ISTPEVEAISGAR
+1515 VSTPEIEAISGAKDNLTKKYDALR
-1528 EDLVK
+1528 VK
-1533 SFDKLRDEYIEVYG
+1533 FEEAYGKDK
-1547 YEKNLLK
+1547 EKMTQDSNDNTLK
-1554 EDTED
+1554 ELKTFKFED
-1559 NKYIELKSFK
+1559 NV
-1569 LDETTNRRLIYSTQP
+1569 NRRLKYETQP
-1584 LNSNDTLSKDKKT
+1584 LDSNDNLSKDKKT
-1597 QITQIYGQTNWNNK
+1597 QITQIYGQTNWDNK
-1611 KETFNGKV
+1611 KNTFDGKV

>member
-1 MPQSSLSFQNSAGF
+1 MPESSLSFNNSSDF
-15 RDLLIVR
+15 RNSLVSR
-22 TLPPYSV
+22 TLPPYNV
-29 SGAFTSPLGA
+29 SGAFSAPLGP
-39 QNYEIN
+39 QNFEET
-45 LSDYSNLNSPN
+45 LSDYSNVNLPN
-56 IGTTNEAD
+56 IGSTNVAD
-64 TFYPLN
+64 EFYTLN

-77 FINTIGLQQDP
+77 FVNTIGLQQDP
-88 IINSSNQG
+88 IIPATNAG
-96 EYNPSDT
+96 EYNPSET
-103 NLDIVN
+103 NLDIIN

-127 YNEMFDVTEYQ
+127 FNEMFDVTEFL

-161 ELFTQSNPSGS
+161 LLYTQSNPIGS

-195 ASIAAEEQRQLFRE
+195 ANVAAEEQRQLFRE
-209 TSPNL
+209 TNTNL
-214 TSTSALAG
+214 TSPSALAG
-222 SGVGTSRDYR
+222 SGLGGSRDYR
-232 ITTSINDVT
+232 ITIPSSTIT

-251 PSSPLNGPLFVD
+251 PGSPLVGPLFID

-289 LLADGSSRFLQPSK
+289 LLSDGSSRFLQPSK
-303 SLLEQTGAG
+303 RLLEQTGAG
-312 QIATLYG
+312 QISTLYS
-319 LLNKNI
+319 LLNKNL

-337 VVLTGVNSIL
+337 VAIAGVNSIL
-347 KSVGASLGGGYYV
+347 RAVGATVSGGYYI
-360 GSDVNRPEFIT
+360 GSDINNPEYIT

-386 NAIVFGPDEVGN
+386 NAIVFGPDEMGN
-398 QYEGTGMEQA
+398 QFEGNGMEEA
-408 FFGLN
+408 KFGLN
-413 GISSEN
+413 SIASEN
-419 GAKPDGGFVWTSP
+419 GGKPDGGFVWTSP

-447 LSTPDEDFNQI
+447 LVSQDGDFNQI

-479 NTQRLINSADNLI
+479 NTQRLVNSADNLL

-514 YREITKGSK
+514 YKEITKGSK
-523 IMSYVDN
+523 VMSYVDN

-541 RLFTKDT
+541 RIFTKDT

-553 NDLQKIDGMTTE
+553 NDLQKSEGITTE

-588 GSTNITS
+588 GSTNVTS

-615 PGYTVDELP
+615 PGFTVDELP

-631 GGRVMW
+631 GGRIMW
-637 FPPYDVTFSDSSSA
+637 FPPYDVEFSDGSTA
-651 SFDEIPFLGRPEP
+651 NFDEIPFLGRPEP
-664 VYTYKNTSRTGKLGF
+664 IYTYKNTTRTGKLGF

-689 NLLANKQLEKLGKEK
+689 NLLVNKQLEKLGKEK
-704 FDQVVKS
+704 FDNVVKS

-750 EELAQIQNEIP
+750 EELDQIQNEIP

-770 NTIGNSPV
+770 NTIGNTP
-778 EEENFTKTYEGLGFY
+778 EEEKNFSLNYEGLGFY
-793 FGPDTTNFEFATQVQ
+793 FGPETTNFNFEQQVTK
-808 AYINDAT
+808 YISDVNTITALSPV
-815 NIEGLCPNQVGIQGS
+815 ECLIQGNTNAT
-830 SDIYKKSDTKNFIV
+830 YLKSNTESFIKTIV
-844 DRVSNNFNTI
+844 QTNYDSI
-854 NNDFVSGVKSVISNK
+854 NNDFISGIRSIVSNK
-869 NIVDIKIEGKTTEF
+869 NIVDIKIEGKTIEF
-883 AESAKKYLTEKLKT
+883 AESAKTFLSEKLKS

-903 LTITASG
+903 LTISASG
-910 GLTKITVKDYTTPNA
+910 GLSKITIKNYFDSNQ
-925 PQNGQDFS
+925 PQNGQDFN
-933 TSQTIITPSGVT
+933 TNQTIVA
-945 PLLGPNDIK
+945 PLSSTINLTQKEILYSYPN
-954 YTYPSLAIN
+954 LAVN
-963 AAIISKIT
+963 AAIVSKIT
-971 IVDDISSQ
+971 IVDDVTST
-979 DPTQENNLNQSS
+979 DPTNQNNVNQSS
-991 PDQQNP
+991 PDQVNSQA
-997 QGVKPQPNTDIQDKL
+997 VKPQPNTDIQDKL
-1012 KQAIGKKIIRRLL
+1012 KQAIGKKLIRRLL

-1034 KDNDPMVFETLK
+1034 KESDPMVLETLK

-1077 GQTIPVIGTDGRPK
+1077 GQTIPVIGSDGRPK

-1096 NTSFGAPPVLVIRVG
+1096 NTTFGAPPVLVIRVG

-1118 IPGALSI
+1118 IPGTLSI

-1131 FDINPEGIGV
+1131 FDINPEGIGI
-1141 QPMIVSVSLDLKFIG
+1141 QPMVVKVSLDLKFIG
-1156 GHGLARPVE
+1156 GHGLARPIE
-1165 TLQNALSFNF
+1165 SLQNALSFNF

-1191 NLALL
+1191 NYALV
-1196 ELVDKAIANQTTN
+1196 ELVDKAIANATVN

-1217 ETIGTVLTTIKSG
+1217 DTIGSVLTTIKSG
-1230 ETESGDIDYTKIYT
+1230 DTESGDIDYTKIYT
-1244 QLSEQY
+1244 QLADQTRDY
-1250 SEYVNI
+1250 INV
-1256 STNQYSTIVD
+1256 STNQYNTIVD
-1266 QTNYSMLQLVNYERN
+1266 QFNYSMLQLVTFERN
-1281 YYSGD
+1281 Y
-1286 TLVNALTNTG
+1286 
-1296 SSGNDT
+1296 SSGNTIINTASKIDT
-1302 KLYGKPNEYEKRI
+1302 KLYGKPNEFEKRI
-1315 NKLSSKIKDDIDKD
+1315 NKLSSKIKEDIDNETNSLISCFK
-1329 NTENKN
+1329 E
-1335 PIMRAFFDVLA
+1335 ILSLSGQE
-1346 DKDNIIRDTRRKLKS
+1346 NIIRDTKRKLKA
-1361 YIESVEKEII
+1361 YVESVEKEII

-1379 TIVDV
+1379 TITDN

-1399 TTKLGSVEALTGL
+1399 TKKLGNVQTLTGI
-1412 DGKILPD
+1412 DGKILSD
-1419 GNVKIYNLSGDTSVF
+1419 GNVKIYNLTGDITVF
-1434 LKMQTDFSLI
+1434 EKMIDDYLTVA
-1444 GKNLNDL
+1444 KKLNDY
-1451 AKEKS
+1451 AIEKS
-1456 VRKIVPLS
+1456 DLKIIPLPN
-1464 TEKFYDDE
+1464 EKFYDNE
-1472 NCYNITNEEIPY
+1472 NCFEITDYSLSEL
-1484 VDFVDEDKRFYTLL
+1484 DKDEDKRLYTLL

-1515 ISTPEVEAISGAR
+1515 VSTPEIEAISGAKA
-1528 EDLVK
+1528 DLTKKYDALRVN
-1533 SFDKLRDEYIEVYG
+1533 FEEAYGRDK
-1547 YEKNLLK
+1547 EKMTQDSNDNILK
-1554 EDTED
+1554 ELKTFKFED
-1559 NKYIELKSFK
+1559 NV
-1569 LDETTNRRLIYSTQP
+1569 NRRLKYETQP
-1584 LNSNDTLSKDKKT
+1584 LDSNDSLSKDKKT
-1597 QITQIYGQTNWNNK
+1597 QITQIYGQTNWDNK
-1611 KETFNGKV
+1611 KNTFDGKV

>member
-1 MPQSSLSFQNSAGF
+1 MPESSLSFNNSSDF
-15 RDLLIVR
+15 RNSLVSR
-22 TLPPYSV
+22 TLPPYNV
-29 SGAFTSPLGA
+29 SGAFSAPLGP
-39 QNYEIN
+39 QNFEET
-45 LSDYSNLNSPN
+45 LSDYSNVDLPN
-56 IGTTNEAD
+56 IGSTNVAD
-64 TFYPLN
+64 GFYTLN

-77 FINTIGLQQDP
+77 FVNTIGLQQDP
-88 IINSSNQG
+88 IIPATNEG

-127 YNEMFDVTEYQ
+127 FNEMFDVTEFL

-161 ELFTQSNPSGS
+161 LLYTQNNPIGS

-195 ASIAAEEQRQLFRE
+195 ANVAAEEQRQLFRE
-209 TSPNL
+209 TNTNL
-214 TSTSALAG
+214 TSPSALAG
-222 SGVGTSRDYR
+222 SGLGGSRDYR
-232 ITTSINDVT
+232 ITIPSSTIT

-251 PSSPLNGPLFVD
+251 PGSPLVGPLFID
-263 EDSNRNPSTGNQI
+263 EDSNRNPSTGSQI

-303 SLLEQTGAG
+303 GLLEQTGAG
-312 QIATLYG
+312 QISTLYS
-319 LLNKNI
+319 LLNKNL

-337 VVLTGVNSIL
+337 VAIAGVNSIL
-347 KSVGASLGGGYYV
+347 RSVGATVSGGYYI
-360 GSDVNRPEFIT
+360 GSEINNPEFIT

-386 NAIVFGPDEVGN
+386 NAIVFGPDEMGN
-398 QYEGTGMEQA
+398 QFEGNGMEEA
-408 FFGLN
+408 KFGLN
-413 GISSEN
+413 SIASEN
-419 GAKPDGGFVWTSP
+419 GGKPDGGFVWTSP

-442 KKGGD
+442 KQGGD
-447 LSTPDEDFNQI
+447 LVSQDGDFNQI

-479 NTQRLINSADNLI
+479 NTQRLVNSADNLL

-514 YREITKGSK
+514 YKEITKGSK
-523 IMSYVDN
+523 VMSYVDN

-541 RLFTKDT
+541 RIFTKDT

-553 NDLQKIDGMTTE
+553 NDLQKSEGITTE

-588 GSTNITS
+588 GSTNVTS

-615 PGYTVDELP
+615 PGFTVDELP

-631 GGRVMW
+631 GGRIMW
-637 FPPYDVTFSDSSSA
+637 FPPYDVEFSDGSTA
-651 SFDEIPFLGRPEP
+651 NFDEIPFLGRPEP
-664 VYTYKNTSRTGKLGF
+664 VYAYKNTTRTGKLGF

-689 NLLANKQLEKLGKEK
+689 NLLVNKQLEKLGKEK
-704 FDQVVKS
+704 FDSVVKS

-770 NTIGNSPV
+770 NTVGNTP
-778 EEENFTKTYEGLGFY
+778 EEEKNFSLNYEGLGFY
-793 FGPDTTNFEFATQVQ
+793 FGPETTNFNFEQQVTK
-808 AYINDAT
+808 YISDVTTITALSPA
-815 NIEGLCPNQVGIQGS
+815 ECLIQGNTNTTYLRS
-830 SDIYKKSDTKNFIV
+830 NTESFIKTIV
-844 DRVSNNFNTI
+844 QTNYDSI
-854 NNDFVSGVKSVISNK
+854 NNDFISGIRSIVSNK
-869 NIVDIKIEGKTTEF
+869 NIVDIKIEGKTIEF
-883 AESAKKYLTEKLKT
+883 AESAKTFLSEKLKS

-903 LTITASG
+903 LTISASG
-910 GLTKITVKDYTTPNA
+910 GLSKITIKNYFDPNQ
-925 PQNGQDFS
+925 PQNGQDFN
-933 TSQTIITPSGVT
+933 TNQTIVS
-945 PLLGPNDIK
+945 PLSSTINLSQKEIDYSYPN
-954 YTYPSLAIN
+954 LAVN
-963 AAIISKIT
+963 AAIVSKIS
-971 IVDDISSQ
+971 IVDDVTSP
-979 DPTQENNLNQSS
+979 DPTNQNNINQSS
-991 PDQQNP
+991 PDQVNSQA
-997 QGVKPQPNTDIQDKL
+997 VKPEPNTDIQDKL
-1012 KQAIGKKIIRRLL
+1012 KQAIGKKLIRRLL

-1034 KDNDPMVFETLK
+1034 KDSDPMILETLK

-1077 GQTIPVIGTDGRPK
+1077 GQTIPVIGNDGRPK

-1096 NTSFGAPPVLVIRVG
+1096 NTTFGAPPVLVIRVG

-1118 IPGALSI
+1118 IPGTLSI

-1131 FDINPEGIGV
+1131 FDINPEGIGI
-1141 QPMIVSVSLDLKFIG
+1141 QPMVVKVSLDLKFIG
-1156 GHGLARPVE
+1156 GHGLARPIE
-1165 TLQNALSFNF
+1165 SLQNALSFNF

-1191 NLALL
+1191 NYALV
-1196 ELVDKAIANQTTN
+1196 ELVDKAIANATVN

-1217 ETIGTVLTTIKSG
+1217 DTIGSVLTTIKSG
-1230 ETESGDIDYTKIYT
+1230 NTESGDIDYTKIYT
-1244 QLSEQY
+1244 QLADQTR
-1250 SEYVNI
+1250 EYINV
-1256 STNQYSTIVD
+1256 STNQYNTIVD
-1266 QTNYSMLQLVNYERN
+1266 QFNYSMLQLVTYERN
-1281 YYSGD
+1281 Y
-1286 TLVNALTNTG
+1286 
-1296 SSGNDT
+1296 SSGNTIINTDSVVDT
-1302 KLYGKPNEYEKRI
+1302 KLYGKPNEFEKRI
-1315 NKLSSKIKDDIDKD
+1315 NKLSSKIKEDIDNETNSLISCFKEILSLSD
-1329 NTENKN
+1329 QE
-1335 PIMRAFFDVLA
+1335 
-1346 DKDNIIRDTRRKLKS
+1346 NIIRDTKRKLKA
-1361 YIESVEKEII
+1361 YVESVEKEII

-1379 TIVDV
+1379 TITDN

-1399 TTKLGSVEALTGL
+1399 TKKLGSVQTLTGI
-1412 DGKILPD
+1412 DGKILSD
-1419 GNVKIYNLSGDTSVF
+1419 GNVKIYNLNGDAAVF
-1434 LKMQTDFSLI
+1434 EKMITDYLTVA
-1444 GKNLNDL
+1444 KKLNDY
-1451 AKEKS
+1451 AIEKS
-1456 VRKIVPLS
+1456 DLKIIPLPN
-1464 TEKFYDDE
+1464 EKFYDNE
-1472 NCYNITNEEIPY
+1472 NCFEITDYSLSEL
-1484 VDFVDEDKRFYTLL
+1484 DKDEDKRLYTLL

-1515 ISTPEVEAISGAR
+1515 VSTPEIEAISGAKA
-1528 EDLVK
+1528 DLTK
-1533 SFDKLRDEYIEVYG
+1533 KYDALRANFEEAYGRDK
-1547 YEKNLLK
+1547 EKMMQDSNDNILK
-1554 EDTED
+1554 ELKTFKFED
-1559 NKYIELKSFK
+1559 NV
-1569 LDETTNRRLIYSTQP
+1569 NRRLKYETQP
-1584 LNSNDTLSKDKKT
+1584 LDSNDSLSKDKKT
-1597 QITQIYGQTNWNNK
+1597 QITQIYGQTNWDNK
-1611 KETFNGKV
+1611 KNTFDGKV

>member
-1 MPQSSLSFQNSAGF
+1 MPQSSLSFQNSASF
-15 RDLLIVR
+15 RNSLIAR

-29 SGAFTSPLGA
+29 SGAFSSPLGP

-45 LSDYSNLNSPN
+45 LSEYSNLNLPN
-56 IGTTNEAD
+56 IGSTNEAD

-77 FINTIGLQQDP
+77 FVNAIGLQQDP
-88 IINSSNQG
+88 IINSSNEG
-96 EYNPSDT
+96 EYDPSET

-138 LANQV
+138 IANQV

-161 ELFTQSNPSGS
+161 NLYTQDNPIGS

-195 ASIAAEEQRQLFRE
+195 ASIAAEEQRQLFRQ
-209 TSPNL
+209 TTPNL

-232 ITTSINDVT
+232 ITVPLNNVT
-241 FLDRLRGDFS
+241 FLDRLKGDFS
-251 PSSPLNGPLFVD
+251 PGSPLTGPLFID

-289 LLADGSSRFLQPSK
+289 LLADGSSRLLQPSK
-303 SLLEQTGAG
+303 GLLEQTGAG
-312 QIATLYG
+312 QISTLYT

-337 VVLTGVNSIL
+337 AVLTGVNSIL
-347 KSVGASLGGGYYV
+347 KSVGASLSGGYYV

-371 SPVNAVPVNSYGKLT
+371 SPVNAVPINSYGKLT

-398 QYEGTGMEQA
+398 QYEGPGMEQA

-413 GISSEN
+413 GISTEN
-419 GAKPDGGFVWTSP
+419 GGKPDGGFVWTSP

-447 LSTPDEDFNQI
+447 LATIDEEFNQI

-479 NTQRLINSADNLI
+479 NTQRLINSADNLF

-530 STGEEAGIEYC
+530 ATGEEAGIEYC

-553 NDLQKIDGMTTE
+553 NDLQKSEGMTTE

-588 GSTNITS
+588 GSTNVTS

-615 PGYTVDELP
+615 PGFTVDELP

-631 GGRVMW
+631 GGRIMW
-637 FPPYDVTFSDSSSA
+637 FPPYDVTFNDGSSA
-651 SFDEIPFLGRPEP
+651 SFDEVSFLGRPEP
-664 VYTYKNTSRTGKLGF
+664 VYTYKNTSRSGKLGF

-750 EELAQIQNEIP
+750 EELEQIQNEIP
-761 AENTSPENA
+761 SENTSPENA
-770 NTIGNSPV
+770 STIGNTP
-778 EEENFTKTYEGLGFY
+778 EAEKNFSLNYEGIGFY
-793 FGPDTTNFEFATQVQ
+793 FSPESTTNINFEQQINKYISDVNTITQLSPDECNVVGGSAT
-808 AYINDAT
+808 D
-815 NIEGLCPNQVGIQGS
+815 
-830 SDIYKKSDTKNFIV
+830 YKKT
-844 DRVSNNFNTI
+844 NTTVFI
-854 NNDFVSGVKSVISNK
+854 NNIVKSNYSAINNEFIGGLKDIISNK
-869 NIVDIKIEGKTTEF
+869 NIIDLKIEGRNQQFSESVKTF
-883 AESAKKYLTEKLKT
+883 LTEKLKT

-903 LTITASG
+903 LTITIG
-910 GLTKITVKDYTTPNA
+910 GTLTKNTVKNYVNPTQ
-925 PQNGQDFS
+925 PQPGASFN
-933 TSQTIITPSGVT
+933 TNQTIVSPQTSVT
-945 PLLGPNDIK
+945 TLTQQQKNNSYPN
-954 YTYPSLAIN
+954 LAVN
-963 AAIISKIT
+963 CAIISKIT
-971 IVDDISSQ
+971 IVDDLSNK
-979 DPTQENNLNQSS
+979 DPEEENNKNQSS

-997 QGVKPQPNTDIQDKL
+997 QAVKPQPNTDIQDKL

-1055 FHSMTPEGLNS
+1055 FHSMTPEGLNA

-1077 GQTIPVIGTDGRPK
+1077 GQTIPVIGSDGRPK

-1096 NTSFGAPPVLVIRVG
+1096 NTTFGAPPVLVIRVG

-1196 ELVDKAIANQTTN
+1196 ELVDKAIANQTVN
-1209 NEQTNDGG
+1209 NEQSNDGG

-1244 QLSEQY
+1244 QLSDQTRDFI
-1250 SEYVNI
+1250 NI
-1256 STNQYSTIVD
+1256 TNNQYNTIVD
-1266 QTNYSMLQLVNYERN
+1266 QFNYSMFQLVNYERN
-1281 YYSGD
+1281 YKSGN
-1286 TLVNALTNTG
+1286 TITNTA
-1296 SSGNDT
+1296 SLVDT
-1302 KLYGKPNEYEKRI
+1302 KLYGKPNDFEKRI
-1315 NKLSSKIKDDIDKD
+1315 NKLSSKIKEDINND
-1329 NTENKN
+1329 TN
-1335 PIMRAFFDVLA
+1335 PIITIFLDIPSLA
-1346 DKDNIIRDTRRKLKS
+1346 DKDNIIRDTKSKLKK
-1361 YIESVEKEII
+1361 YVESVEKEII
-1371 RDLAQPIN
+1371 RDIAQPIN
-1379 TIVDV
+1379 TIVDT

-1399 TTKLGSVEALTGL
+1399 TKKLGNVQTLTGL

-1419 GNVKIYNLSGDTSVF
+1419 GNVKIYNLTGDATVF
-1434 LKMQTDFSLI
+1434 DKLI
-1444 GKNLNDL
+1444 TEYLTVAKTLNDYANL
-1451 AKEKS
+1451 ENAT
-1456 VRKIVPLS
+1456 KIVPS
-1464 TEKFYDDE
+1464 PTSQFYDNEKCFETTEYSLSNIFTDE
-1472 NCYNITNEEIPY
+1472 G
-1484 VDFVDEDKRFYTLL
+1484 KRFYTLL

-1510 LFIEF
+1510 LFVEF
-1515 ISTPEVEAISGAR
+1515 VSTPEVEAIPGAR
-1528 EDLVK
+1528 EDLTSRLDSLKVLYEEAYSK
-1533 SFDKLRDEYIEVYG
+1533 DKLRMKEGSNNTEF
-1547 YEKNLLK
+1547 LK
-1554 EDTED
+1554 
-1559 NKYIELKSFK
+1559 LKTFK
-1569 LDETTNRRLIYSTQP
+1569 LEDSTNRRLLYNTQP
-1584 LNSNDTLSKDKKT
+1584 LNSNDGLTNDKKKE
-1597 QITQIYGQTNWNNK
+1597 ITQIYGQTNWDNDK
-1611 KETFNGKV
+1611 KTFNGKV

>member
-1 MPQSSLSFQNSAGF
+1 MPESSLSFNNSSDF
-15 RDLLIVR
+15 RNSLVSR
-22 TLPPYSV
+22 TLPPYNV
-29 SGAFTSPLGA
+29 SGAFSAPLGP
-39 QNYEIN
+39 QNFEET
-45 LSDYSNLNSPN
+45 LSDYSNVNLPN
-56 IGTTNEAD
+56 IGSTNVAD
-64 TFYPLN
+64 EFYTLN

-77 FINTIGLQQDP
+77 FVNTIGLQQDP
-88 IINSSNQG
+88 IIPATNAG
-96 EYNPSDT
+96 EYNPSET

-127 YNEMFDVTEYQ
+127 FNEMFDVTEFL

-161 ELFTQSNPSGS
+161 LLYTQSNPIGS

-195 ASIAAEEQRQLFRE
+195 ANVAAEEQRQLFRE
-209 TSPNL
+209 TNTNL
-214 TSTSALAG
+214 TSPSALAG
-222 SGVGTSRDYR
+222 SGLGGSRDYR
-232 ITTSINDVT
+232 ITIPSSTIT

-251 PSSPLNGPLFVD
+251 PGSPLVGPLFID

-289 LLADGSSRFLQPSK
+289 LLSDGSSRFLQPSK
-303 SLLEQTGAG
+303 RLLEQTGAG
-312 QIATLYG
+312 QISTLYS
-319 LLNKNI
+319 LLNKNL

-337 VVLTGVNSIL
+337 VAIAGVNSIL
-347 KSVGASLGGGYYV
+347 RAVGATVSGGYYI
-360 GSDVNRPEFIT
+360 GSDINNPEYIT

-386 NAIVFGPDEVGN
+386 NAIVFGPDEMGN
-398 QYEGTGMEQA
+398 QFEGNGMEEA
-408 FFGLN
+408 KFGLN
-413 GISSEN
+413 SIASEN
-419 GAKPDGGFVWTSP
+419 GGKPDGGFVWTSP

-447 LSTPDEDFNQI
+447 LVSQDGDFNQI

-479 NTQRLINSADNLI
+479 NTQRLVNSADNLL

-514 YREITKGSK
+514 YKEITKGSK
-523 IMSYVDN
+523 VMSYVDN

-541 RLFTKDT
+541 RIFTKDT

-553 NDLQKIDGMTTE
+553 NDLQKSEGITTE

-588 GSTNITS
+588 GSTNVTS

-615 PGYTVDELP
+615 PGFTVDELP

-631 GGRVMW
+631 GGRIMW
-637 FPPYDVTFSDSSSA
+637 FPPYDVEFSDGSTA
-651 SFDEIPFLGRPEP
+651 NFDEIPFLGRPEP
-664 VYTYKNTSRTGKLGF
+664 IYTYKNTTRTGKLGF

-689 NLLANKQLEKLGKEK
+689 NLLVNKQLEKLGKEK
-704 FDQVVKS
+704 FDNVVKS

-750 EELAQIQNEIP
+750 EELDQIQNEIP

-770 NTIGNSPV
+770 NTIGNTP
-778 EEENFTKTYEGLGFY
+778 EEEKNFSLNYEGLGFY
-793 FGPDTTNFEFATQVQ
+793 FGPETTNFNFEQQVTK
-808 AYINDAT
+808 YISDVNTITALSPV
-815 NIEGLCPNQVGIQGS
+815 ECLIQGNTNAT
-830 SDIYKKSDTKNFIV
+830 YLKSNTESFIKTIV
-844 DRVSNNFNTI
+844 QTNYDSI
-854 NNDFVSGVKSVISNK
+854 NNDFISGIRSIVSNK
-869 NIVDIKIEGKTTEF
+869 NIVDIKIEGKTIEF
-883 AESAKKYLTEKLKT
+883 AESAKTFLSEKLKS

-903 LTITASG
+903 LTISASG
-910 GLTKITVKDYTTPNA
+910 GLSKITIKNYFDSNQ
-925 PQNGQDFS
+925 PQNGQDFN
-933 TSQTIITPSGVT
+933 TNQTIVA
-945 PLLGPNDIK
+945 PLSSTINLTQKEILYSYPN
-954 YTYPSLAIN
+954 LAVN
-963 AAIISKIT
+963 AAIVSKIT
-971 IVDDISSQ
+971 IVDDVTST
-979 DPTQENNLNQSS
+979 DPTNQNNVNQSS
-991 PDQQNP
+991 PDQVNSQA
-997 QGVKPQPNTDIQDKL
+997 VKPQPNTDIQDKL
-1012 KQAIGKKIIRRLL
+1012 KQAIGKKLIRRLL

-1034 KDNDPMVFETLK
+1034 KESDPMVLETLK

-1077 GQTIPVIGTDGRPK
+1077 GQTIPVIGSDGRPK

-1096 NTSFGAPPVLVIRVG
+1096 NTTFGAPPVLVIRVG

-1118 IPGALSI
+1118 IPGTLSI

-1131 FDINPEGIGV
+1131 FDINPEGIGI
-1141 QPMIVSVSLDLKFIG
+1141 QPMVVKVSLDLKFIG
-1156 GHGLARPVE
+1156 GHGLARPIE
-1165 TLQNALSFNF
+1165 SLQNALSFNF

-1191 NLALL
+1191 NYALV
-1196 ELVDKAIANQTTN
+1196 ELVDKAIANATVN

-1217 ETIGTVLTTIKSG
+1217 DTIGSVLTTIKSG
-1230 ETESGDIDYTKIYT
+1230 DTESGDIDYTKIYT
-1244 QLSEQY
+1244 QLADQTRDY
-1250 SEYVNI
+1250 INV
-1256 STNQYSTIVD
+1256 STNQYNTIVD
-1266 QTNYSMLQLVNYERN
+1266 QFNYSMLQLVTFERN
-1281 YYSGD
+1281 Y
-1286 TLVNALTNTG
+1286 
-1296 SSGNDT
+1296 SSGNTIINTASKIDT
-1302 KLYGKPNEYEKRI
+1302 KLYGKPNEFEKRI
-1315 NKLSSKIKDDIDKD
+1315 NKLSSKIKEDIDNETNSLISCFK
-1329 NTENKN
+1329 E
-1335 PIMRAFFDVLA
+1335 ILSLSGQE
-1346 DKDNIIRDTRRKLKS
+1346 NIIRDTKRKLKA
-1361 YIESVEKEII
+1361 YVESVEKEII

-1379 TIVDV
+1379 TITDN

-1399 TTKLGSVEALTGL
+1399 TKKLGNVQTLTGI
-1412 DGKILPD
+1412 DGKILSD
-1419 GNVKIYNLSGDTSVF
+1419 GNVKIYNLTGDITVF
-1434 LKMQTDFSLI
+1434 EKMIDDYLTVA
-1444 GKNLNDL
+1444 KKLNDY
-1451 AKEKS
+1451 AIEKS
-1456 VRKIVPLS
+1456 DLKIIPLPN
-1464 TEKFYDDE
+1464 EKFYDNE
-1472 NCYNITNEEIPY
+1472 NCFEITDYSLSEL
-1484 VDFVDEDKRFYTLL
+1484 DKDEDKRLYTLL

-1515 ISTPEVEAISGAR
+1515 VSTPEIEAISGAKA
-1528 EDLVK
+1528 DLTKKYDALRVN
-1533 SFDKLRDEYIEVYG
+1533 FEEAYGRDK
-1547 YEKNLLK
+1547 EKMTQDSNDNILK
-1554 EDTED
+1554 ELKTFKFED
-1559 NKYIELKSFK
+1559 NV
-1569 LDETTNRRLIYSTQP
+1569 NRRLKYETQP
-1584 LNSNDTLSKDKKT
+1584 LDSNDSLSKDKKT
-1597 QITQIYGQTNWNNK
+1597 QITQIYGQTNWDNK
-1611 KETFNGKV
+1611 KNTFDGKV

>member
-1 MPQSSLSFQNSAGF
+1 MPESSLSFNNSSDF
-15 RDLLIVR
+15 RNSLVSR
-22 TLPPYSV
+22 TLPPYNV
-29 SGAFTSPLGA
+29 SGAFSAPLGP
-39 QNYEIN
+39 QNFEET
-45 LSDYSNLNSPN
+45 LSDYSNVNLPN
-56 IGTTNEAD
+56 IGSTNVAD
-64 TFYPLN
+64 EFYTLN

-77 FINTIGLQQDP
+77 FVNTIGLQQDP
-88 IINSSNQG
+88 IIPATNAG
-96 EYNPSDT
+96 EYNPSET

-127 YNEMFDVTEYQ
+127 FNEMFDVTEFL

-161 ELFTQSNPSGS
+161 LLYTQSNPIGS

-195 ASIAAEEQRQLFRE
+195 ANVAAEEQRQLFRE
-209 TSPNL
+209 TNTNL
-214 TSTSALAG
+214 TSPSALAG
-222 SGVGTSRDYR
+222 SGLGGSRDYR
-232 ITTSINDVT
+232 ITIPSSTIT

-251 PSSPLNGPLFVD
+251 PGSPLVGPLFID

-303 SLLEQTGAG
+303 RLLEQTGAG
-312 QIATLYG
+312 QISTLYS
-319 LLNKNI
+319 LLNKNL

-337 VVLTGVNSIL
+337 VAIAGVNSIL
-347 KSVGASLGGGYYV
+347 RAVGATVSGGYYI
-360 GSDVNRPEFIT
+360 GSDINNPEYIT

-386 NAIVFGPDEVGN
+386 NAIVFGPDEMGN
-398 QYEGTGMEQA
+398 QFEGNGMEEA
-408 FFGLN
+408 KFGLN
-413 GISSEN
+413 SIASEN
-419 GAKPDGGFVWTSP
+419 GGKPDGGFVWTSP

-442 KKGGD
+442 KQGGD
-447 LSTPDEDFNQI
+447 LVSQDGDFNQI

-479 NTQRLINSADNLI
+479 NTQRLVNSADNLL

-514 YREITKGSK
+514 YKEITKGSK
-523 IMSYVDN
+523 VMSYVDN

-541 RLFTKDT
+541 RIFTKDT

-553 NDLQKIDGMTTE
+553 NDLQKSEGITTE

-588 GSTNITS
+588 GSTNVTS

-615 PGYTVDELP
+615 PGFTVDELP

-631 GGRVMW
+631 GGRIMW
-637 FPPYDVTFSDSSSA
+637 FPPYDVEFSDGSTA
-651 SFDEIPFLGRPEP
+651 NFDEIPFLGRPEP
-664 VYTYKNTSRTGKLGF
+664 IYTYKNTTRTGKLGF

-689 NLLANKQLEKLGKEK
+689 NLLVNKQLEKLGKEK
-704 FDQVVKS
+704 FDNVVKS

-770 NTIGNSPV
+770 NTIGNTP
-778 EEENFTKTYEGLGFY
+778 EEEKNFSLNYEGLGFY
-793 FGPDTTNFEFATQVQ
+793 FGPETTNFNFEQQVTK
-808 AYINDAT
+808 YISDVSTITALSPV
-815 NIEGLCPNQVGIQGS
+815 ECLIQGNTNAT
-830 SDIYKKSDTKNFIV
+830 YLKSNTESFIKTIV
-844 DRVSNNFNTI
+844 QTNYDSI
-854 NNDFVSGVKSVISNK
+854 NNDFISGIRSIVSNK
-869 NIVDIKIEGKTTEF
+869 NIVDIKIEGKTIEF
-883 AESAKKYLTEKLKT
+883 AESAKTFLSEKLKS

-903 LTITASG
+903 LTISASG
-910 GLTKITVKDYTTPNA
+910 GLSKITIKNYFDSNQ
-925 PQNGQDFS
+925 PQNGQDFN
-933 TSQTIITPSGVT
+933 TNQTIVA
-945 PLLGPNDIK
+945 PLSSTINLTQKEILYSYPN
-954 YTYPSLAIN
+954 LAVN
-963 AAIISKIT
+963 AAIVSKIT
-971 IVDDISSQ
+971 IVDDVTST
-979 DPTQENNLNQSS
+979 DPTNQNNVNQSS
-991 PDQQNP
+991 PDQVNSQA
-997 QGVKPQPNTDIQDKL
+997 VKPQPNTDIQDKL
-1012 KQAIGKKIIRRLL
+1012 KQAIGKKLIRRLL

-1034 KDNDPMVFETLK
+1034 KESDPMVLETLK

-1077 GQTIPVIGTDGRPK
+1077 GQTIPVIGSDGRPK

-1096 NTSFGAPPVLVIRVG
+1096 NTTFGAPPVLVIRVG

-1118 IPGALSI
+1118 IPGSLSI

-1131 FDINPEGIGV
+1131 FDINPEGIGI
-1141 QPMIVSVSLDLKFIG
+1141 QPMVVKVSLDLKFIG
-1156 GHGLARPVE
+1156 GHGLARPIE
-1165 TLQNALSFNF
+1165 SLQNALSFNF

-1191 NLALL
+1191 NYALV
-1196 ELVDKAIANQTTN
+1196 ELVDKAIANATVN

-1217 ETIGTVLTTIKSG
+1217 DTIGSVLTTIKSG
-1230 ETESGDIDYTKIYT
+1230 DTESGDIDYTKIYT
-1244 QLSEQY
+1244 QLADQTRDY
-1250 SEYVNI
+1250 INV
-1256 STNQYSTIVD
+1256 STNQYNTIVD
-1266 QTNYSMLQLVNYERN
+1266 QFNYSMLQLVTFERN
-1281 YYSGD
+1281 Y
-1286 TLVNALTNTG
+1286 
-1296 SSGNDT
+1296 SSGNTIINTASKIDT
-1302 KLYGKPNEYEKRI
+1302 KLYGKPNEFEKRI
-1315 NKLSSKIKDDIDKD
+1315 NKLSSKIKEDIDNETNSLISSFK
-1329 NTENKN
+1329 E
-1335 PIMRAFFDVLA
+1335 ILSLSGQE
-1346 DKDNIIRDTRRKLKS
+1346 NIIRDTKRKLKA
-1361 YIESVEKEII
+1361 YVESVEKEII

-1379 TIVDV
+1379 TITDN

-1399 TTKLGSVEALTGL
+1399 TKKLGNVEPITGI
-1412 DGKILPD
+1412 DGKILSD
-1419 GNVKIYNLSGDTSVF
+1419 GNVKIYNLTGDTTVF
-1434 LKMQTDFSLI
+1434 DKMIKDYLTVA
-1444 GKNLNDL
+1444 KKLNDY
-1451 AKEKS
+1451 AIEKS
-1456 VRKIVPLS
+1456 DLKIIPLPN
-1464 TEKFYDDE
+1464 EKFYDNE
-1472 NCYNITNEEIPY
+1472 NCFEITDYSLSEL
-1484 VDFVDEDKRFYTLL
+1484 DKDEDKRLYTLL

-1515 ISTPEVEAISGAR
+1515 VSTPEIEAISGAKA
-1528 EDLVK
+1528 DLTKKYDALRVN
-1533 SFDKLRDEYIEVYG
+1533 FEEAYGRDK
-1547 YEKNLLK
+1547 EKMTQDSNDNILK
-1554 EDTED
+1554 ELKTFKFED
-1559 NKYIELKSFK
+1559 NV
-1569 LDETTNRRLIYSTQP
+1569 NRRLKYETQP
-1584 LNSNDTLSKDKKT
+1584 LDSNDSLSKDKKT
-1597 QITQIYGQTNWNNK
+1597 QITQIYGQTNWDNK
-1611 KETFNGKV
+1611 KDTFDGKV

>member
-1 MPQSSLSFQNSAGF
+1 MPESSLSFNNSSDF
-15 RDLLIVR
+15 RNSLVSR
-22 TLPPYSV
+22 TLPPYNV
-29 SGAFTSPLGA
+29 SGAFSAPLGP
-39 QNYEIN
+39 QNFEET
-45 LSDYSNLNSPN
+45 LSDYSNVNLPN
-56 IGTTNEAD
+56 IGSTNVAD
-64 TFYPLN
+64 EFYTLN

-77 FINTIGLQQDP
+77 FVNTIGLQQDP
-88 IINSSNQG
+88 IIPATNAG
-96 EYNPSDT
+96 EYNPSET

-127 YNEMFDVTEYQ
+127 FNEMFDVTEFL

-161 ELFTQSNPSGS
+161 LLYTQSNPIGS

-195 ASIAAEEQRQLFRE
+195 ANVAAEEQRQLFRE
-209 TSPNL
+209 TNTNL
-214 TSTSALAG
+214 TSPSALAG
-222 SGVGTSRDYR
+222 SGLGGSRDYR
-232 ITTSINDVT
+232 ITIPSSTIT

-251 PSSPLNGPLFVD
+251 LGSPLVGPLFID

-289 LLADGSSRFLQPSK
+289 LLSDGSSRFLQPSK
-303 SLLEQTGAG
+303 RLLEQTGAG
-312 QIATLYG
+312 QISTLYS
-319 LLNKNI
+319 LLNKNL

-337 VVLTGVNSIL
+337 VAIAGVNSIL
-347 KSVGASLGGGYYV
+347 RAVGATVSGGYYI
-360 GSDVNRPEFIT
+360 GSDINNPEYIT

-386 NAIVFGPDEVGN
+386 NAIVFGPDEMGN
-398 QYEGTGMEQA
+398 QFEGNGMEEA
-408 FFGLN
+408 KFGLN
-413 GISSEN
+413 SIASEN
-419 GAKPDGGFVWTSP
+419 GGKPDGGFVWTSP

-442 KKGGD
+442 KQGGD
-447 LSTPDEDFNQI
+447 LVSQDGDFNQI

-479 NTQRLINSADNLI
+479 NTQRLVNSADNLL

-514 YREITKGSK
+514 YKEITKGSK
-523 IMSYVDN
+523 VMSYVDN

-541 RLFTKDT
+541 RIFTKDT

-553 NDLQKIDGMTTE
+553 NDLQKSEGITTE

-588 GSTNITS
+588 GSTNVTS

-615 PGYTVDELP
+615 PGFTVDELP

-631 GGRVMW
+631 GGRIMW
-637 FPPYDVTFSDSSSA
+637 FPPYDVEFSDGSTA
-651 SFDEIPFLGRPEP
+651 NFDEIPFLGRPEP
-664 VYTYKNTSRTGKLGF
+664 IYTYKNTTRTGKLGF

-689 NLLANKQLEKLGKEK
+689 NLLVNKQLEKLGKEK
-704 FDQVVKS
+704 FDNVVKS

-770 NTIGNSPV
+770 NTIGNTP
-778 EEENFTKTYEGLGFY
+778 EEEKNFSTRFEGIGFY
-793 FGPDTTNFEFATQVQ
+793 FGPNTTDYNFASQHTKYVGDVTNIKALCPDEVSVQGTTNLYTKSETEGFINVIVQ
-808 AYINDAT
+808 
-815 NIEGLCPNQVGIQGS
+815 
-830 SDIYKKSDTKNFIV
+830 
-844 DRVSNNFNTI
+844 NNFNGI
-854 NNDFVSGVKSVISNK
+854 NNDFINGVRNIINNK
-869 NIVDIKIEGKTTEF
+869 NIVDIKIEGKTQEF
-883 AESAKKYLTEKLKT
+883 ADSAKTYLTEKLKS

-910 GLTKITVKDYTTPNA
+910 GLTKVTIKDYSDPNQ
-925 PQNGQDFS
+925 PQNGTVFN
-933 TSQTIITPSGVT
+933 TNQTIDSAPTAITILAVDQIP
-945 PLLGPNDIK
+945 
-954 YTYPSLAIN
+954 YCYPSLAVN
-963 AAIISKIT
+963 CAIVSKIT
-971 IVDDISSQ
+971 IVDDVTST
-979 DPTQENNLNQSS
+979 DPTNQNNVNQSS
-991 PDQQNP
+991 PDQVNSQA
-997 QGVKPQPNTDIQDKL
+997 VKPQPNTDIQDKL
-1012 KQAIGKKIIRRLL
+1012 KQAIGKKLIRRLL

-1034 KDNDPMVFETLK
+1034 KESDPMVLETLK

-1077 GQTIPVIGTDGRPK
+1077 GQTIPVIGSDGRPK

-1096 NTSFGAPPVLVIRVG
+1096 NTTFGAPPVLVIRVG

-1118 IPGALSI
+1118 IPGTLSI

-1131 FDINPEGIGV
+1131 FDINPEGIGI
-1141 QPMIVSVSLDLKFIG
+1141 QPMVVKVSLDLKFIG
-1156 GHGLARPVE
+1156 GHGLARPIE
-1165 TLQNALSFNF
+1165 SLQNALSFNF

-1191 NLALL
+1191 NYALV
-1196 ELVDKAIANQTTN
+1196 ELVDKAIANATVN

-1217 ETIGTVLTTIKSG
+1217 DTIGSVLTTIKSG
-1230 ETESGDIDYTKIYT
+1230 DTESGDIDYTKIYT
-1244 QLSEQY
+1244 QLADQTRDY
-1250 SEYVNI
+1250 INV
-1256 STNQYSTIVD
+1256 STNQYNTIVD
-1266 QTNYSMLQLVNYERN
+1266 QVNFSMLQLVTFERN
-1281 YYSGD
+1281 YF
-1286 TLVNALTNTG
+1286 
-1296 SSGNDT
+1296 SGNTIINTASVVDT

-1315 NKLSSKIKDDIDKD
+1315 NKLSSKIKEDIDA
-1329 NTENKN
+1329 NNETNKN
-1335 PIMRAFFDVLA
+1335 PIIRSFLDVTSLA
-1346 DKDNIIRDTRRKLKS
+1346 NQDNIIRDTKRKLKA
-1361 YIESVEKEII
+1361 YVESIEKELI
-1371 RDLAQPIN
+1371 RDLAQPIS
-1379 TIVDV
+1379 TIVDN

-1399 TTKLGSVEALTGL
+1399 TKKLGNVQTLTGI
-1412 DGKILPD
+1412 DGKILSD
-1419 GNVKIYNLSGDTSVF
+1419 GNVKIYNLTGDTTVF
-1434 LKMQTDFSLI
+1434 DKMITDYLTVA
-1444 GKNLNDL
+1444 KKLNDY
-1451 AKEKS
+1451 AKQKS
-1456 VRKIVPLS
+1456 ETKVIPLPN
-1464 TEKFYDDE
+1464 EVFYDNE
-1472 NCYNITNEEIPY
+1472 KCYEITSDSALNNLG
-1484 VDFVDEDKRFYTLL
+1484 DDEDKRFYTLL

-1510 LFIEF
+1510 LFVEF
-1515 ISTPEVEAISGAR
+1515 ISTPEVEAISGAK
-1528 EDLVK
+1528 DLLVK
-1533 SFDKLRDEYIEVYG
+1533 EFDRLKETYDEVY
-1547 YEKNLLK
+1547 LK
-1554 EDTED
+1554 EKEKMKSDSEKGLFNELKTFKFED
-1559 NKYIELKSFK
+1559 NV
-1569 LDETTNRRLIYSTQP
+1569 NRRLKYETQP
-1584 LNSNDTLSKDKKT
+1584 LDSNDSLSKDKKT
-1597 QITQIYGQTNWNNK
+1597 QITQIYGQTNWDNK
-1611 KETFNGKV
+1611 KDTFDGKV